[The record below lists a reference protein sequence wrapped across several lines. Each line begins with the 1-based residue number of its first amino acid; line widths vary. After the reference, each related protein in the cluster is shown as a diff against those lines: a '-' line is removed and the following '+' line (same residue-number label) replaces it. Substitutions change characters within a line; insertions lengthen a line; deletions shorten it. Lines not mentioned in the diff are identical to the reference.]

1 MRAICLYLHL
11 HQPWRYERYSIFD
24 VAHDHN
30 YWDEIDYYDK
40 QNNQRIFDKVYEKSY
55 QPMLNLLEENIRKH
69 KDFKVSLSITG
80 TWLEQAEL
88 WHKDLIH
95 QIRRMVKT
103 GQCEIVAETYY
114 HSMSFFYDRTE
125 FEEQVKM
132 HTAKIK
138 TLFGV
143 TPKVF
148 RNTELSYNDEVGRWA
163 SENGYKAVLAEGWD
177 KILGWRSP
185 NHVYK
190 VAGLGMG
197 VEDSTSETSTPLEV
211 SSAPKPVETKLLLK
225 NYRLSDDIA
234 FRFGN
239 REWNEWPLTVEK
251 YQDWLNMDAL
261 RGPLINLFMDFE
273 TFGEHQWADTGIFQ
287 FMNALIDRWLAEY
300 DNKFVTVSEAAD
312 LEPAQ
317 DEVSMPWT
325 VTWADTERD
334 LSAWMSNEMQQEAM
348 TKLYSLREKIMKTKD
363 KGLISDFRKLTTSDH
378 AYYMC
383 TKYWNDGDVHA
394 YFSAYDSPFDAFM
407 YFMNVVRDLEYRA
420 GK

>member
-11 HQPWRYERYSIFD
+11 HQPWRYERYSVFD

-40 QNNQRIFDKVYEKSY
+40 QNNQRIFDKVCEKSY
-55 QPMLNLLEENIRKH
+55 HPMLNLLEENIRKH
-69 KDFKVSLSITG
+69 KNFKVSLSITG

-114 HSMSFFYDRTE
+114 HSMSFFYSKEE
-125 FEEQVKM
+125 FAEQVKM
-132 HTAKIK
+132 HTEKIK
-138 TLFGV
+138 ALFGT

-148 RNTELSYNDEVGRWA
+148 RNTELSYNDEVGQWCA
-163 SENGYKAVLAEGWD
+163 EHGYRAVLAEGWD

-190 VAGLGMG
+190 VAGLPADTKT
-197 VEDSTSETSTPLEV
+197 E
-211 SSAPKPVETKLLLK
+211 AKLLLK

-234 FRFGN
+234 FRFSN
-239 REWNEWPLTVEK
+239 RGWSEWPLTVEK
-251 YQDWLNMDAL
+251 YQDWLNMDSL

-287 FMNALIDRWLAEY
+287 FMNALISRWLSEY
-300 DNKFVTVSEAAD
+300 DNKFVTVSEAAE
-312 LEPAQ
+312 LEAPQ
-317 DEVSMPWT
+317 DEISMPWT

-348 TKLYSLREKIMKTKD
+348 TKLYSMREEILATKD
-363 KGLISDFRKLTTSDH
+363 KALINDFRKLTTSDH

-407 YFMNVVRDLEYRA
+407 YYMNVLRDLEWRA
-420 GK
+420 GQKKA